1 MLQTLY
7 NFFSWP
13 TFSLSFLKKLTRFPF
28 ISPSSL
34 VYFYSNNQQ
43 VHLRENEFLRPR
55 SSHYEAVEQP
65 RDGRNKSKEVLLSG
79 VCESITAK
87 FLITRRQETVAA
99 DDVRIVVAAH
109 ALYYLRFNARNFNNI
124 ILSCVQLRVTR
135 IPFRIIAP
143 PPPFLLSFRNFVIR
157 GIQYRSKDRY
167 LEKRF
172 EEGFHLS
179 NYTRL
184 LYSFKYN
191 WNCFLS
197 KLYKL

>member
-1 MLQTLY
+1 M
-7 NFFSWP
+7 NFFA
-13 TFSLSFLKKLTRFPF
+13 R
-28 ISPSSL
+28 
-34 VYFYSNNQQ
+34 VR
-43 VHLRENEFLRPR
+43 H
-55 SSHYEAVEQP
+55 
-65 RDGRNKSKEVLLSG
+65 
-79 VCESITAK
+79 
-87 FLITRRQETVAA
+87 ITRPLSNLETGVISQKKFSSRAFASQLPRNFLLHA
-99 DDVRIVVAAH
+99 DRKRLPPTTSESWWRH

-135 IPFRIIAP
+135 IPFRIIA

>member
-1 MLQTLY
+1 MGSRRANPVDGLNYNPRTAISFLDAANSLQ
-7 NFFSWP
+7 FFSWP

-143 PPPFLLSFRNFVIR
+143 PPPISPFFS
-157 GIQYRSKDRY
+157 
-167 LEKRF
+167 
-172 EEGFHLS
+172 
-179 NYTRL
+179 
-184 LYSFKYN
+184 
-191 WNCFLS
+191 
-197 KLYKL
+197 